1 MDDNRQQVET
11 ILKLD
16 VDYEKSIKSIGAYI
30 PELKKLKDEHKALEK
45 QQHDTS
51 ANQEAVSNAMAKNEA
66 ITRQLKGEMKSLTT
80 EVRKKLESD
89 RAAQKQIDIN
99 NASYNKLAETY
110 KLMKQRIN
118 EMSAAER
125 AENKAYIDQSKAV
138 YERMK
143 TMQAETGKM
152 QLNVGNYQ
160 AAITQAITGNNRFAQ
175 SLMNMSGGMNSM
187 GTSLGFVNQ
196 NVMALGQTMKLL
208 LTNPVFWAFAG
219 IAGAGM
225 AFNWFKDYNEG
236 LAEATRLTRQF
247 TGLAGAEFGM
257 VRDGVQAIADTYGKD
272 FKQVMVGADIIV
284 DHFGET
290 WQNALVT
297 IQKGFAAGADLNGDM
312 LAKIEQ
318 YGPVLRDAG
327 LSAQEMVA
335 VLQQTRTGVFGK
347 DGLDIIARAG
357 KSLRAMTQNTA
368 EALRGVGID
377 ADKLKTQLAN
387 NSITMFEAVQQVA
400 QAMKDVG
407 TNTQEAGQLL
417 NNVFGKKAVT
427 AGQEQVKAIADL
439 NMELDSLIEKEG
451 EYGKLQEQIVE
462 TQAVINQY
470 TAALFGMEGWDV
482 MKKKAEL
489 YGKVLLMNVL
499 RNVVNVING
508 TIKLY
513 NFSEKAFRV
522 IATTVVTS
530 VGVAWAAFKTFL
542 KLVGDGL
549 AGLGKSLSGFGEI
562 ITGIF
567 TFNADKITNGW
578 KTITSSLKGAWQSAV
593 IDAKNFGA
601 AAGAAYSNGFNAAL
615 DSGGIGYLEVPEIS
629 GGGSTS
635 SGGVTPGG
643 GGGGSSTP
651 SGSGGGSSSSSSNKA
666 KTEKAAKENAAA
678 IEKAARL
685 ELALRQKL
693 IQSRLA
699 IIKKGSDEEMRLRLE
714 ALEQERLLAID
725 RINQEYKDVED
736 QEKVNELVLNTTR
749 EFNAKRKAIYDEFAA
764 AEQARMEQEIAN
776 TFTARLMEAANNE
789 LEMERI
795 KLEQAQQLRDNAR
808 QKEGETLEQW
818 NARRLQLEQ
827 NYLDAKKAL
836 AAKEVE
842 VEQAKYEAV
851 ATITGGLSG
860 LLETIG
866 EDNEKFAK
874 LSKVLALAEIAI
886 NTGKAIA
893 AGIASAMSVPFP
905 GNLAAVATTI
915 ATVMA
920 NIATAIST
928 VKSAQFA
935 QGGYI
940 SGPGT
945 GTSDSIT
952 AKVSNGESIMT
963 ANATA
968 MFSPLLSALNQL
980 GGGVPIVATGTTA
993 QVGEDM
999 LAAAI
1004 AKGYALAPAP
1014 VVSVKEITDVG
1025 NRVKVIE
1032 QMSKA

>member
-1 MDDNRQQVET
+1 MADTNRQQVET

-16 VDYEKSIKSIGAYI
+16 VDYEKSIKSIGAYLQ
-30 PELKKLKDEHKALEK
+30 ELKKLKDEHKALEK
-45 QQHDTS
+45 QQHDTT

-66 ITRQLKGEMKSLTT
+66 VTRQLKGEMKSLTT

-99 NASYNKLAETY
+99 NDSYNKLAATY

-187 GTSLGFVNQ
+187 GTSMGFVNQ
-196 NVMALGQTMKLL
+196 NVMALGETFKLL

-225 AFNWFKDYNEG
+225 AFKWFKDYNEG

-247 TGLAGAEFGM
+247 TGLAGDELGQ
-257 VRDGVQAIADTYGKD
+257 VRDMVQATADAFGKD
-272 FKQVMVGADIIV
+272 FKEVMVSADALVGQYGITWKEAIDIIN
-284 DHFGET
+284 D
-290 WQNALVT
+290 
-297 IQKGFAAGADLNGDM
+297 GFAAGADLNGDM
-312 LAKIEQ
+312 LATIKQ
-318 YGPVLRDAG
+318 YAPVLKDAG
-327 LSAQEMVA
+327 LSAEELVA
-335 VLQQTRTGVFGK
+335 VIQQTRSGVFGK
-347 DGLDIIARAG
+347 DGLDAITKASKALRDMSSSTAD
-357 KSLRAMTQNTA
+357 SLRA
-368 EALRGVGID
+368 VGIN
-377 ADKLKTQLAN
+377 ADELKTKLAN
-387 NSITMFEAVQQVA
+387 GSITMM
-400 QAMKDVG
+400 QAIQEVSAALKTVG
-407 TNTQEAGQLL
+407 ANSQEAGAIIGD
-417 NNVFGKKAVT
+417 VFGKKGVA
-427 AGQEQVKAIADL
+427 AGQEQLKAIADL
-439 NMELDSLIEKEG
+439 NMELDDLIEKEG
-451 EYGKLQEQIVE
+451 EYGKLQEQIAE

-470 TAALFGMEGWDV
+470 TSALFGMEGWDV

-499 RNVVNVING
+499 RNVVNVINS

-530 VGVAWAAFKTFL
+530 VGVAWSAFRTFI
-542 KLVGDGL
+542 KLVGDAL
-549 AGLGKSLSGFGEI
+549 SGLGKSLSGFGEM
-562 ITGIF
+562 ITGVF
-567 TFNADKITNGW
+567 TFDAGKITNGW

-601 AAGAAYSNGFNAAL
+601 AAGAAYSNGFNAVL
-615 DSGGIGYLEVPEIS
+615 NSEGIGYLEVPEIS

-643 GGGGSSTP
+643 GSGSTTS

-678 IEKAARL
+678 IEKAAKENAAAIEKAARL

-699 IIKKGSDEEMRLRLE
+699 VIKKGSDEEMRLRLE
-714 ALEQERLLAID
+714 ALEEERLLAID

-764 AEQARMEQEIAN
+764 AEQSRMEQEIAN

-795 KLEQAQQLRDNAR
+795 RLEQAQQLRDNAR
-808 QKEGETLEQW
+808 QKEGESIEQF

-827 NYLDAKKAL
+827 KLG
-836 AAKEVE
+836 
-842 VEQAKYEAV
+842 AV
-851 ATITGGLSG
+851 AVGHHAILVK
-860 LLETIG
+860 G
-866 EDNEKFAK
+866 E
-874 LSKVLALAEIAI
+874 
-886 NTGKAIA
+886 GR
-893 AGIASAMSVPFP
+893 
-905 GNLAAVATTI
+905 GN
-915 ATVMA
+915 
-920 NIATAIST
+920 
-928 VKSAQFA
+928 
-935 QGGYI
+935 G
-940 SGPGT
+940 
-945 GTSDSIT
+945 
-952 AKVSNGESIMT
+952 
-963 ANATA
+963 
-968 MFSPLLSALNQL
+968 
-980 GGGVPIVATGTTA
+980 
-993 QVGEDM
+993 
-999 LAAAI
+999 
-1004 AKGYALAPAP
+1004 
-1014 VVSVKEITDVG
+1014 
-1025 NRVKVIE
+1025 
-1032 QMSKA
+1032 

>member
-1 MDDNRQQVET
+1 MANERQQVET

-30 PELKKLKDEHKALEK
+30 QELKKLNDEHKELAK
-45 QQHDTS
+45 QQNNDK
-51 ANQEAVSNAMAKNEA
+51 ANQEQVANAMAKNEA
-66 ITRQLKGEMKSLTT
+66 ITRQLKSEMKSLTT
-80 EVRKKLESD
+80 EVRKKIEAD
-89 RAAQKQIDIN
+89 KAVQKEIDIQ

-118 EMSAAER
+118 NMTEAER
-125 AENKAYIDQSKAV
+125 QQNKAYIDQSKAV

-187 GTSLGFVNQ
+187 GTSMGFVNQ
-196 NVMALGQTMKLL
+196 NVMALGETFKLL

-225 AFNWFKDYNEG
+225 AFKWFKNYNEG

-247 TGLAGAEFGM
+247 TQLAGDELGQ
-257 VRDGVQAIADTYGKD
+257 VRDMVQATADAFGKD
-272 FKQVMVGADIIV
+272 FKEVMVSADALVAQYGITWKEAIDIIN
-284 DHFGET
+284 D
-290 WQNALVT
+290 
-297 IQKGFAAGADLNGDM
+297 GFAAGADLNGDM
-312 LAKIEQ
+312 LATIKQ
-318 YGPVLRDAG
+318 YAPVLKDAG
-327 LSAQEMVA
+327 LSAEELVA
-335 VLQQTRTGVFGK
+335 VIQQTRSGVFGK
-347 DGLDIIARAG
+347 DGLDAITKASKALRDMSSSTAD
-357 KSLRAMTQNTA
+357 SLRA
-368 EALRGVGID
+368 VGIN
-377 ADKLKTQLAN
+377 ADELKTKLAN
-387 NSITMFEAVQQVA
+387 GSMTMMQAIQEVAASLKTVGANS
-400 QAMKDVG
+400 
-407 TNTQEAGQLL
+407 QEAGAIISD
-417 NNVFGKKAVT
+417 VFGKKGVA
-427 AGQEQVKAIADL
+427 AGQEQLKAIADL
-439 NMELDSLIEKEG
+439 NMELDDLIEKEG
-451 EYGKLQEQIVE
+451 EYGKVQEQIAE

-499 RNVVNVING
+499 RNVVNVINS

-530 VGVAWAAFKTFL
+530 VGVAWSAFRTFI
-542 KLVGDGL
+542 KLVGDAL
-549 AGLGKSLSGFGEI
+549 SGLGKSLSGFGEM
-562 ITGIF
+562 ITGVF
-567 TFNADKITNGW
+567 TFDAGKITNGC

-593 IDAKNFGA
+593 IDARNFGA

-643 GGGGSSTP
+643 GGGGASP
-651 SGSGGGSSSSSSNKA
+651 SSGGVSSSSSGSNKS

-678 IEKAARL
+678 IERAAKL
-685 ELALRQKL
+685 ELDLRQKL

-714 ALEQERLLAID
+714 SLEQERLLAID

-764 AEQARMEQEIAN
+764 TEQQRMEQEIAN

-808 QKEGETLEQW
+808 QKEGESIEQF

-827 NYLDAKKAL
+827 AYIDAKKSL

-842 VEQAKYEAV
+842 VEQAKYEAA
-851 ATITGGLSG
+851 ATITGGLRG
-860 LLETIG
+860 LMETLG
-866 EDNEKFAK
+866 EDNETFAK

-893 AGIASAMSVPFP
+893 AGVASAMSVPFP
-905 GNLAAVATTI
+905 GNLVAVATTV
-915 ATVMA
+915 ATVLA

-935 QGGYI
+935 RGGYI
-940 SGPGT
+940 TGPGT